1 MRKYAWLILSMGLT
15 FGLVG
20 CGDDGNTGSGGS
32 PGSGGSG
39 GGTATLSGI
48 VYQADDADGTPFQG
62 AAVSVVGG
70 ASTTSGVGGVF
81 SLQAAVGV
89 ATLVASADGHWGE
102 LGVGE
107 VPAAGLA
114 DLEPEVIPDAMV
126 DEIGLA
132 LEETIDP
139 AKGIVAVEFENPV
152 AGNSADVG
160 VNYGFAFVFNADDE
174 PVVGTELVANGGNEV
189 IFVNVDVSA
198 DSMPTAKNASD
209 ADCATDVPT
218 AANPTQ
224 AKVITLVT
232 MNCP

>member
-1 MRKYAWLILSMGLT
+1 MRNFALLILSMGLT

-20 CGDDGNTGSGGS
+20 CGEDGNGGSGGTA
-32 PGSGGSG
+32 GSG
-39 GGTATLSGI
+39 GGTATVSGI

-62 AAVSVVGG
+62 ATVSVVGG
-70 ASTTSGVGGVF
+70 ASTTSVVGGAF

-102 LGVGE
+102 LQVGE
-107 VPAAGLA
+107 VPAAGRA

-126 DEIGLA
+126 DDIGLA
-132 LEETIDP
+132 LTETIDD

-152 AGNSADVG
+152 AGNSAELG
-160 VNYGFAFVFNADDE
+160 VDYGFAFVFNADDE
-174 PVVGTELVANGGNEV
+174 PVVGTELVAGGSNEV
-189 IFVNVDVSA
+189 IFVNVDVGA

-224 AKVITLVT
+224 AKVITLVP
-232 MNCP
+232 MICP